1 MICAEQRICSD
12 IGTFKH
18 FNVISMT
25 TCAEECYRR
34 RRCKVF
40 MFHNVMNNCELKDD
54 IDIDSLEQREPF
66 CSYYTIKDW
75 PICDIGRCI
84 ERPCD
89 LTERCES
96 VTSKIFQCVKSEC
109 PRPTEIDNAKVLS
122 NTHSIGSIN
131 RYKCK
136 GSLASKGNPKIKC
149 LSNATWSVTD
159 FKCLLDLPPQSKM
172 PCPLLEKHYL
182 NADLINI
189 VGNGAAGTIL
199 TYRCRSGYTK
209 NDTQTVQVTCQQS
222 GLWDSDYIRC
232 CHVNSTHYLE
242 NGCVA
247 FVEIIFNT
255 YTVAEDYCLSIN
267 GILSSPMEDQSIYF
281 SESTYVLLHQ
291 KKSWVAG
298 NWKYDECARD
308 NGVTVDPDLTFR
320 QKVDEVRYGGL
331 TGKHCWWGHQ
341 WVSSEPQEDK
351 EDCML
356 RDRFE
361 KFKIHDYECHY
372 LPRRH
377 PIGFVC
383 GFNTLKINP

>member
-1 MICAEQRICSD
+1 
-12 IGTFKH
+12 
-18 FNVISMT
+18 
-25 TCAEECYRR
+25 
-34 RRCKVF
+34 
-40 MFHNVMNNCELKDD
+40 MNNCELKDD
-54 IDIDSLEQREPF
+54 IDIDNLEQREPF

-75 PICDIGRCI
+75 PICDIGKCI

-96 VTSKIFQCVKSEC
+96 VTSKTFQCVKSEC

-136 GSLASKGNPKIKC
+136 GSLASKGNPNIKC

-172 PCPLLEKHYL
+172 HCPLLEKHYL
-182 NADLINI
+182 NADLIDI
-189 VGNGAAGTIL
+189 VGNGTVGTIL
-199 TYRCRSGYTK
+199 TYECRNGYTK

-247 FVEIIFNT
+247 INDALLALHT
-255 YTVAEDYCLSIN
+255 SYTEAEESCKNIE
-267 GILSSPMEDQSIYF
+267 GILISSTPECF
-281 SESTYVLLHQ
+281 FYVKERTEFLLLHQ
-291 KKSWVAG
+291 KKSWVAE

-331 TGKHCWWGHQ
+331 TGEHCWWGHQ
-341 WVSSEPQEDK
+341 WATKEPEEDV

-356 RDRFE
+356 RSIEQD
-361 KFKIHDYECHY
+361 FKIQDFQCQY
-372 LPRRH
+372 LPETV
-377 PIGFVC
+377 GFVC
-383 GFNTLKINP
+383 GFNTTKLNP